1 MKHLSSSHVSVPIL
15 SFPSLF
21 LCVLS
26 KTHSYSIYLS
36 QPSLYLYPILIFS
49 RSITACSKRAR
60 KERAGIEKKERR
72 EEKRGEKEKDMRRI
86 YREYMFTW
94 ISVFKP
100 LLLPLLLPLFPLSNK
115 CQSMQTRCLNLL
127 LPLFSLLLWLSLQN
141 TKICPLL
148 HQFIVPQNNPL
159 CLFWSFFCFV
169 FF

>member
-1 MKHLSSSHVSVPIL
+1 MSQLLSLSVSYSSPSPLSFSPLFHTDQTAALCSFPPFLHCPFIMKHLSSSHVSVPIL

-72 EEKRGEKEKDMRRI
+72 EERGKGERHEKNIQGVHVHLD
-86 YREYMFTW
+86 
-94 ISVFKP
+94 
-100 LLLPLLLPLFPLSNK
+100 
-115 CQSMQTRCLNLL
+115 
-127 LPLFSLLLWLSLQN
+127 
-141 TKICPLL
+141 
-148 HQFIVPQNNPL
+148 
-159 CLFWSFFCFV
+159 FCFQAPAPPPPAASV
-169 FF
+169 SSQ